1 MKTYIRIRHQLFLL
15 SGSLLVLTLMFG
27 AAAILMVQHESK
39 AIQSIY
45 ADRVVPLK
53 ELKEVADKYAVDIVD
68 AAHKARDGG
77 MTPDQALASIR
88 SAQQTIQK
96 VWTEYKQTSLVDAE
110 RGLIAQLEPKMR
122 AADAATAEM
131 VSLIAANDTEGL
143 RAFAANKMYPVFD
156 PMQGVIGQL
165 IQVQLDVAN
174 SVYRQSV
181 SDVRV
186 MVIALASS
194 IAIALVLGLL
204 LSYRVSRGLL
214 RRLGAEPHEVRAA
227 AQAVTAGDL
236 SARFALRPGDETSV
250 MAAMREM
257 SAQLSGVVMRVRV
270 NAEAVASASAE
281 IAQGNHDLSSR
292 TEQQASA
299 LEQASA
305 AMEQLGS
312 TARQNADNAR
322 LANQLAATASSVAVQ
337 GGSVVS
343 QVVQTMKDINDSSKK
358 ISDIIGVIDGIAF
371 QTNILALNA
380 AVEAARAGEQGRG
393 FAVVAGEVRNLAQ
406 RSAEAAKEI
415 KGLISA
421 SVDRVDQGTQLVD
434 RAGSTMQEIVSS
446 IQRVTDIVGEIS
458 SASNEQTI
466 GVGQVSEAVV
476 HMDQSTQQ
484 NAALVEQSAA
494 AASSLRQ
501 QAQELVHSVAVFQL
515 DASVTDR
522 VQAAATPA
530 LRVPAASPPTKPLR
544 LPRPSMARR
553 APAMKPAATTAI
565 TATTATAVPA
575 KSTEVALPRAAKP
588 QTPPVVAPARSAP
601 ARKAPVASSD
611 DGEWESF

>member
-1 MKTYIRIRHQLFLL
+1 VKTYIRIQHQLFLL

-27 AAAILMVQHESK
+27 IAAILMVQHESR

-88 SAQQTIQK
+88 SAQKTVQK

-110 RGLIAQLEPKMR
+110 RALIAQLEPLMR
-122 AADAATAEM
+122 AADAATADM

-143 RAFAANKMYPVFD
+143 RAFAASKMYPVFD

-194 IAIALVLGLL
+194 LAIALVLGLFL
-204 LSYRVSRGLL
+204 AYRVSRGLL
-214 RRLGAEPHEVRAA
+214 SRLGAEPHEVRAA

-257 SAQLSGVVMRVRV
+257 SAQLSSVVMRVRV

-337 GGSVVS
+337 GGNVVS
-343 QVVQTMKDINDSSKK
+343 QVVQTMKDINHSSKK

-421 SVDRVDQGTQLVD
+421 SVERVDQGTQLVD
-434 RAGSTMQEIVSS
+434 RAGSTMQEVVSS

-476 HMDQSTQQ
+476 HMDQATQQ

-515 DASVTDR
+515 DGSVADR
-522 VQAAATPA
+522 VQAATTLA
-530 LRVPAASPPTKPLR
+530 LALPAAKPPTKPPL
-544 LPRPSMARR
+544 LPRPALARSALAT
-553 APAMKPAATTAI
+553 APAAKIAPAAL
-565 TATTATAVPA
+565 VKSA
-575 KSTEVALPRAAKP
+575 KGALPRASKP
-588 QTPPVVAPARSAP
+588 QTPPVKTAASSAP
-601 ARKAPVASSD
+601 PRKAALASGD